1 MPVWVLVFEEKVI
14 KGIPINEALA
24 GSEAEDCWIL
34 V

>member
-1 MPVWVLVFEEKVI
+1 MPVLVFEEGVIKVI
-14 KGIPINEALA
+14 PVDVALA

>member
-1 MPVWVLVFEEKVI
+1 MPVLIFGEKVI
-14 KGIPINEALA
+14 KIIPLDEALA

>member
-1 MPVWVLVFEEKVI
+1 MPVLIFEERVIKVI
-14 KGIPINEALA
+14 AVDGALA